1 MKRLRVSDG
10 LQVVASKCNA
20 LAGEIA
26 QGAPPASGPSSQPS
40 AAAMKIGHAG
50 VRQAAAA
57 MTARMQAT
65 GTDIAFAD
73 ISYHETEA
81 GSALTLSAVAPDR

>member
-10 LQVVASKCNA
+10 LQVVAGECNA
-20 LAGEIA
+20 PAGQVA
-26 QGAPPASGPSSQPS
+26 QGAPPASGPSSQPT
-40 AAAMKIGHAG
+40 AAAMKIGHAC

-57 MTARMQAT
+57 MSARMEAT

-81 GSALTLSAVAPDR
+81 RSALKLSAVTSDR

>member
-10 LQVVASKCNA
+10 LQVVAGECNA
-20 LAGEIA
+20 LAGQVA

-40 AAAMKIGHAG
+40 SAAMKIGHAG

-57 MTARMQAT
+57 MATRMQAT
-65 GTDIAFAD
+65 GTDIVFTD
-73 ISYHETEA
+73 ISYNETEA
-81 GSALTLSAVAPDR
+81 HAALKLQP